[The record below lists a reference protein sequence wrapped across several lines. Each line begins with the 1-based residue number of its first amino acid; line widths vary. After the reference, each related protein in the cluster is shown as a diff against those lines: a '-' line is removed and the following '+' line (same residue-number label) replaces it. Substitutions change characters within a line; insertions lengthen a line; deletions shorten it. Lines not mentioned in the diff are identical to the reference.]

1 MSGFNLN
8 EAKKTFLKGR
18 SQIAELFDRGQLKEL
33 APDVAEEILTAIAVV
48 TAKAYED
55 QSGQPIE
62 DEKELAQLVMASLKS
77 LYRMRSPILMASR
90 KVVRNPKSVQGK
102 LKRSL

>member
-1 MSGFNLN
+1 MSGFNLS

-33 APDVAEEILTAIAVV
+33 APEVAEEILTALAVV
-48 TAKAYED
+48 TAKAYEE
-55 QSGQPIE
+55 SGQPIE
-62 DEKELAQLVMASLKS
+62 SDKELAQLVMASLKS
-77 LYRMRSPILMASR
+77 LYRMRSPILLASR
-90 KVVRNPKSVQGK
+90 KVVRNPKSSQGK